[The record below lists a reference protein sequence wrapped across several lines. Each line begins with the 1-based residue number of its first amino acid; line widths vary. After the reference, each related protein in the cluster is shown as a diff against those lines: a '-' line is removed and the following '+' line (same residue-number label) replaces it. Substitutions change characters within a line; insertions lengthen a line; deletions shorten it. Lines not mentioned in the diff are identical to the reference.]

1 MSFTQLAPSVVEPGD
16 EATVFKTVLPE
27 SSLKIVGPPCSAFK
41 AIAVTTGGLKFTE
54 PQTFTQL
61 FLLAIVVT
69 RVGSVSLVQI
79 CKIIFLTF
87 NTSQWALQP
96 IIGTVS
102 APAQGEHL
110 F

>member
-16 EATVFKTVLPE
+16 KVTVFKTVLPE

-41 AIAVTTGGLKFTE
+41 AIAVNWWAEVHRTPNLHTTLC
-54 PQTFTQL
+54 
-61 FLLAIVVT
+61 LLATMVT

-79 CKIIFLTF
+79 CKKIFLTV
-87 NTSQWALQP
+87 NASQWALQP